1 MWEYI
6 ETALIGID
14 QKEITVTLSSID
26 SGVFAEGDLISQSA
40 AGQSDYGIIFDAA
53 VRENGGT
60 AEVLS
65 AVLTETKSGGVLQK
79 GSILLILFDSYNLN
93 INSNDPFV
101 LGGLTTAA
109 NIIGL
114 IRFESSN
121 YVDIDE
127 NTAMCIG
134 TIQQGYIKA
143 NNDTTIIKGV
153 VISKDTKTYDN
164 HSLRIKLIIHRH

>member
-1 MWEYI
+1 MCENI

-14 QKEITVTLSSID
+14 QKEITVTLSAID
-26 SGVFAEGDLISQSA
+26 GGVFADGDLISQSA
-40 AGQSDYGIIFDAA
+40 VGQSDYGIIFDAA

-65 AVLTETKSGGVLQK
+65 AVLTETKTGGTLQK

-93 INSNDPFV
+93 INSNDPFA

-109 NIIGL
+109 NIIG
-114 IRFESSN
+114 IIKFDSAA
-121 YVDIDE
+121 YIDIDE

-143 NNDTTIIKGV
+143 NNNTTIIKGV